1 MAYYLDMNDG
11 AGPKRLPTRK
21 MSDVII
27 DQLVKK
33 FKYRYRMRD
42 ANVTIVEKVV

>member
-11 AGPKRLPTRK
+11 AGPKRLPTK
-21 MSDVII
+21 LMSDVIM
-27 DQLVKK
+27 DDLVKR

-42 ANVTIVEKVV
+42 ANVTIIERVL

>member
-11 AGPKRLPTRK
+11 AGPKRLPTMM

>member
-11 AGPKRLPTRK
+11 AGPKRLPTRM
-21 MSDVII
+21 MSDVMI